1 MTEEQFGRLMASMA
15 ASMQANQPAAQPVP
29 RSAAV
34 RPPRYLED
42 RMFTRLSKFGGVEK
56 EWKEW
61 DFNFQIILKA
71 ASGDIKTI
79 FSYMEGTKLGEG
91 WEDILQD
98 KVRPRALVTATDPEL
113 LMNLYRNLSAEVF
126 AQLCLLTEG
135 VPNVMVRGTEDQNG
149 FMAWKRLSER
159 YDAQSPQRMLRK
171 LQGLMKP
178 PEVKNS
184 KLVLASLEA
193 WEIRVK
199 EWQSENGEQL
209 PEKILLAIMISICPS
224 DMQDDLYKD
233 MPLDGTSKYKEVRD
247 KIARIS
253 SNRIAQDTPQP
264 MDVSEVRMGWG
275 CEDGWEEPGVA
286 TGEEDGLEVDAVGSG
301 CFRCGGFGH
310 MAKDCATPKGKGK
323 EGPKGYGKGDYKGQG
338 KYGKGDDKGGGKFGG
353 GKGQYANTYAQ
364 PKGGARTGPL
374 ECWTCGGKGHKSDTC
389 PKNPKGKGKGW
400 VSEVEV
406 DGTKVQEVG
415 QVTIGGVWSIGAV
428 EVQVGQVSETEWTE
442 SEPTEERELGGEEDG
457 PLPSGRKLA
466 DGNGAGVVSLK
477 HSPEEG
483 VLGEDGK
490 SEDVEDCNNWG
501 HARRGLTLG
510 DDVKSLKR
518 KQRRQRKI
526 SGQGRRRRDI
536 LKVRESVTGVL
547 ETGVLGT
554 GVLLT
559 TTTTTKKQREK
570 TETCASEGELKVRLM
585 EKVMRGFV
593 IVFCVI
599 CVTTALAGGARI
611 ASFCLDVWRFVR

>member
-29 RSAAV
+29 QSAAV
-34 RPPRYLED
+34 RPHRYLED

-91 WEDILQD
+91 WKDILED
-98 KVRPRALVTATDPEL
+98 KVRARALVTATDPEL

-209 PEKILLAIMISICPS
+209 PEKISLAIMISICPS

-253 SNRIAQDTPQP
+253 SNRIA
-264 MDVSEVRMGWG
+264 
-275 CEDGWEEPGVA
+275 
-286 TGEEDGLEVDAVGSG
+286 
-301 CFRCGGFGH
+301 
-310 MAKDCATPKGKGK
+310 
-323 EGPKGYGKGDYKGQG
+323 
-338 KYGKGDDKGGGKFGG
+338 
-353 GKGQYANTYAQ
+353 
-364 PKGGARTGPL
+364 
-374 ECWTCGGKGHKSDTC
+374 
-389 PKNPKGKGKGW
+389 
-400 VSEVEV
+400 
-406 DGTKVQEVG
+406 
-415 QVTIGGVWSIGAV
+415 
-428 EVQVGQVSETEWTE
+428 
-442 SEPTEERELGGEEDG
+442 
-457 PLPSGRKLA
+457 
-466 DGNGAGVVSLK
+466 
-477 HSPEEG
+477 
-483 VLGEDGK
+483 
-490 SEDVEDCNNWG
+490 
-501 HARRGLTLG
+501 
-510 DDVKSLKR
+510 
-518 KQRRQRKI
+518 
-526 SGQGRRRRDI
+526 
-536 LKVRESVTGVL
+536 
-547 ETGVLGT
+547 
-554 GVLLT
+554 
-559 TTTTTKKQREK
+559 
-570 TETCASEGELKVRLM
+570 
-585 EKVMRGFV
+585 
-593 IVFCVI
+593 
-599 CVTTALAGGARI
+599 
-611 ASFCLDVWRFVR
+611 